1 MSPAPRAQQRSA
13 RRRAAGDRKAAL
25 TDVVW
30 GFAPG
35 TSQKGARPRVHGTSL
50 FVLPRVRL
58 GALPDR
64 PAKPRPDS
72 VCDGRANRCGLR
84 SQGRLRSG
92 PRRTAN
98 GCPSPV
104 HCTSSHSQTGRLR
117 QSSRRSRRSR
127 ETLWP
132 EVTCAFCSR
141 RPEPS
146 HGRARPRGAGRRT
159 GPHASTSPFLPKESH
174 TPLKTAHPR
183 GPCVETIGPRAF

>member
-72 VCDGRANRCGLR
+72 VCDGRANGRGLR

-104 HCTSSHSQTGRLR
+104 HCTSPHSQTGRLR

-127 ETLWP
+127 KRSGLKSHAP
-132 EVTCAFCSR
+132 SVHGGRNR
-141 RPEPS
+141 RM
-146 HGRARPRGAGRRT
+146 AGPDHE
-159 GPHASTSPFLPKESH
+159 GPDEGQDLTPPHHLFFPKNP
-174 TPLKTAHPR
+174 THP
-183 GPCVETIGPRAF
+183 